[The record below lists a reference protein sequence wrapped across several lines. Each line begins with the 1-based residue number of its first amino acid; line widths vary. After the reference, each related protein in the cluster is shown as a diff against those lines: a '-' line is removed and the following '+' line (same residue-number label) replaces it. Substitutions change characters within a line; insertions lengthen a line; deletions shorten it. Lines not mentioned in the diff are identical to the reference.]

1 VLLGA
6 AVAFCARHLGG
17 VLVLALLGLLLH
29 TALAA
34 LFVLARG
41 ALAASLLAALLAGAL
56 PAWRA
61 CRVAPAA
68 NLRSA

>member
-1 VLLGA
+1 MHAG
-6 AVAFCARHLGG
+6 
-17 VLVLALLGLLLH
+17 ALL
-29 TALAA
+29 
-34 LFVLARG
+34 G